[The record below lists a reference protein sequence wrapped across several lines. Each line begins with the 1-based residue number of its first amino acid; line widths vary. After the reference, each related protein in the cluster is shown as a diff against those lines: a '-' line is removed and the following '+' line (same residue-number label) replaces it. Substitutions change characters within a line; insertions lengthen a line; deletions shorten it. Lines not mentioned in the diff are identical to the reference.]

1 MESLRARIPDA
12 QMWYTTTMIVR
23 KSSDP
28 EVISGE
34 YPLIE
39 HSKEPMEMGFEQSLK
54 DWLKTCS
61 GGWDIV
67 PDSWQIEFEREED
80 YVRYCFDWL

>member
-1 MESLRARIPDA
+1 MERLRARVPDA
-12 QMWYTTTMIVR
+12 QMWGTTTVMVR
-23 KSSDP
+23 KPSDP

-39 HSKEPMEMGFEQSLK
+39 TSKEPMVMGFQQSFK
-54 DWLKTCS
+54 DWLNTCS

-67 PDSWQIEFEREED
+67 QDSWQIEFEREED